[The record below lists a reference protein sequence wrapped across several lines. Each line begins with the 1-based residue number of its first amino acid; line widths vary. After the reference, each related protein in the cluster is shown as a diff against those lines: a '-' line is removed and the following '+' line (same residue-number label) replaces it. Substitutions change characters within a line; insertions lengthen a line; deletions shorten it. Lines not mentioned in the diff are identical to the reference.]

1 MSEEVPRD
9 EWEGL
14 EIVVIPSKAP
24 WFDPIEQVLYENR
37 ASFPIRIGL
46 GHTPR
51 KIVHIAIDKAREE
64 DEQELKRKAMEGE
77 VIE

>member
-1 MSEEVPRD
+1 MSEEVHD

-14 EIVVIPSKAP
+14 EIVSIAAQGK
-24 WFDPIEQVLYENR
+24 WFDIIGMTLYENH
-37 ASFPIRIGL
+37 APFSIRLGL

-51 KIVHIAIDKAREE
+51 KVDLIVIDKATEE
-64 DEQELKRKAMEGE
+64 DEKKLKMKAIEGE

>member
-1 MSEEVPRD
+1 MSEEVRD
-9 EWEGL
+9 AWEGL
-14 EIVVIPSKAP
+14 EIVVIPPKTP
-24 WFDPIEQVLYENR
+24 WFDPIELVLYENR

-51 KIVHIAIDKAREE
+51 KVVHVAIDKATEE
-64 DEQELKRKAMEGE
+64 DEEKLKLKAMEGE